1 MRVRVGNFSIVPP
14 QLLKR
19 LVAVSE
25 LWSHYA
31 ASVHK
36 AKLPI
41 ALIPTERSHRLD
53 GQTHMDMVSVVLHG
67 LSAMAVFGNRIGV
80 RLLIAISV
88 GMSLAVSGLI
98 AVLAIRLTSD
108 FAIPGRSAYAAGLL
122 IILLSHILLVV
133 LVFVFV
139 ILATRNAA
147 SVIPSRDYLY
157 LTAGCQRLYG

>member
-1 MRVRVGNFSIVPP
+1 
-14 QLLKR
+14 
-19 LVAVSE
+19 
-25 LWSHYA
+25 
-31 ASVHK
+31 
-36 AKLPI
+36 
-41 ALIPTERSHRLD
+41 
-53 GQTHMDMVSVVLHG
+53 MDMVSVVLHG

-108 FAIPGRSAYAAGLL
+108 FAIPGWSAYAAGLL